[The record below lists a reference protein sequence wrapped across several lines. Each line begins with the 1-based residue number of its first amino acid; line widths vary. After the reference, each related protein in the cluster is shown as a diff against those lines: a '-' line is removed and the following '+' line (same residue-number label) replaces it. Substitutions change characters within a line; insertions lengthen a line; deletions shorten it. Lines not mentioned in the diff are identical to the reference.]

1 MSAQI
6 IDGKALA
13 AATKAEAAAE
23 AAALKAKGIEPCLA
37 VILVGEPRQP
47 GVCAR
52 QGKGLRR
59 MRHQEPGTAHAGNH
73 HPGRTAGQN
82 CRAGSRQNRKRHSGS
97 AAAAQAD
104 R

>member
-37 VILVGEPRQP
+37 VILVGENPASQVYVR
-47 GVCAR
+47 
-52 QGKGLRR
+52 GKVKDCGDC
-59 MRHQEPGTAHAGNH
+59 GI
-73 HPGRTAGQN
+73 TAGQN
-82 CRAGSRQNRKRHSGS
+82 SRAGSRQNCKRHSGS